1 MNVLAVDDQI
11 NVLNGLMVGVQW
23 KKLGIDQVY
32 KAGNAAEAKRILRA
46 CTVDILLSDI
56 EMPGESGLQLLEWVR
71 NEQMDIA
78 CIFLTAHADF
88 GYAKTAMRL
97 DSVDYILQPASYTQI
112 EESIQRV
119 IDKINARR
127 GYLRK
132 LWKADH
138 PR

>member
-56 EMPGESGLQLLEWVR
+56 
-71 NEQMDIA
+71 
-78 CIFLTAHADF
+78 
-88 GYAKTAMRL
+88 
-97 DSVDYILQPASYTQI
+97 
-112 EESIQRV
+112 
-119 IDKINARR
+119 
-127 GYLRK
+127 
-132 LWKADH
+132 
-138 PR
+138 

>member
-46 CTVDILLSDI
+46 CTVDILMSDI

-78 CIFLTAHADF
+78 CIFLTAPCGF
-88 GYAKTAMRL
+88 YLCKNSYEVGQCGLYPTASLIHTDRG
-97 DSVDYILQPASYTQI
+97 
-112 EESIQRV
+112 
-119 IDKINARR
+119 IDPKSN
-127 GYLRK
+127 
-132 LWKADH
+132 
-138 PR
+138 

>member
-56 EMPGESGLQLLEWVR
+56 EMPGESGLQLS
-71 NEQMDIA
+71 DGA
-78 CIFLTAHADF
+78 CGFWLCKNSYEA
-88 GYAKTAMRL
+88 GQCGLYP
-97 DSVDYILQPASYTQI
+97 SASLLHTD
-112 EESIQRV
+112 RG
-119 IDKINARR
+119 IDPKSN
-127 GYLRK
+127 
-132 LWKADH
+132 
-138 PR
+138 

>member
-56 EMPGESGLQLLEWVR
+56 EMPRWLE
-71 NEQMDIA
+71 N
-78 CIFLTAHADF
+78 
-88 GYAKTAMRL
+88 GYTIKVGI
-97 DSVDYILQPASYTQI
+97 SEV
-112 EESIQRV
+112 
-119 IDKINARR
+119 
-127 GYLRK
+127 
-132 LWKADH
+132 
-138 PR
+138 

>member
-46 CTVDILLSDI
+46 CTVDILMSDI

-88 GYAKTAMRL
+88 TYAKTANEVGQCGL
-97 DSVDYILQPASYTQI
+97 YPTASLIHTD
-112 EESIQRV
+112 RG
-119 IDKINARR
+119 IDPKSN
-127 GYLRK
+127 
-132 LWKADH
+132 
-138 PR
+138 